1 MPNKQEIIFYT
12 TFGCHL
18 CEQVEAMIL
27 TLNQQKNLA
36 KKYDIIA
43 FDIIDDE
50 KTLEQYRTTIPVLE
64 NQITKEKLFWPFTFE
79 QLEQWLS

>member
-18 CEQVEAMIL
+18 CEQVEAMIFA
-27 TLNQQKNLA
+27 LNQQKNLA
-36 KKYDIIA
+36 NRFDIIA

-50 KTLEQYRTTIPVLE
+50 KILEEYRTTIPVLK
-64 NQITKEKLFWPFTFE
+64 NTFTDEKLFWPFSFE
-79 QLEQWLS
+79 ELDDWLG

>member
-18 CEQVEAMIL
+18 CEQVEAMISA
-27 TLNQQKNLA
+27 LNQQKNLA
-36 KKYDIIA
+36 NCYDIIA

-50 KTLEQYRTTIPVLE
+50 KILAEYRTTIPVLK
-64 NQITKEKLFWPFTFE
+64 NTSTSEKLFWPFSFE
-79 QLEQWLS
+79 ELDDWLD

>member
-18 CEQVEAMIL
+18 CEQAEAMIFA
-27 TLNQQKNLA
+27 LNKQKNLA
-36 KKYDIIA
+36 NRFDIIA

-50 KTLEQYRTTIPVLE
+50 KILAEYRTTIPVLK
-64 NQITKEKLFWPFTFE
+64 NTSTSEKLFWPFSFE
-79 QLEQWLS
+79 ELDDWLD